1 MSKETEMGIQKEL
14 GCRQSGVSIEKE
26 KIPFVVPAPSKP
38 MSFSIN
44 HLIAQLQEEY
54 LSESKQKRRKRKKTN
69 RR

>member
-14 GCRQSGVSIEKE
+14 GCRQSGVL

-44 HLIAQLQEEY
+44 HLIAQL
-54 LSESKQKRRKRKKTN
+54 
-69 RR
+69 